1 MSKTVRRI
9 ITTSIVIIAII
20 ALTIIMVI
28 NTSSKTRKNAIDNM
42 KSITN
47 QQASMIQSFVENAE
61 NTLKGFGASP
71 EVKELLTVV
80 QGKEEIAAAENAE
93 DLKTAAGKDQVTSK
107 ALENAQKYTE
117 EYSKTITG
125 VEGLWVGDWDTHCLT
140 HTDPNTLGMT
150 TRNAKKDPEKFE
162 KPLEDLRNGLINA
175 GDGVYNVG
183 IIISPATKK
192 QIISMYKIVKDDNG
206 NPLGFV
212 GLGIFTDK
220 LVDALKNVESNSNF
234 YMVNSLDNNYIFHND
249 SDKVATTASEKEV
262 LDLTNKF
269 KNSVDD
275 EDGDFEDGNNVTF
288 YSYMSENHWILFNE
302 TPSKDVFEFSRSIN
316 LEMIIFCAVCII
328 LIIIFNIVSI
338 RQEATLQRLEQ
349 SKRKQAAIT
358 KNLHIA
364 ALKDILTDV
373 NNRIKFVDDFGK
385 DDDGNNKIDDCPN
398 APYCFAMYSISRFSE
413 VNINYGHDVGDAAL
427 ASTADILK
435 EKFGAQN
442 VYRTGSD
449 EFVVAI
455 KSDTSDTHQVIADVN
470 ETLGEL
476 MRPRKLGNDIV
487 SLQYAA
493 AVVKKGTAISPAV
506 LITLKDIIN
515 KNGVSMDNT
524 ATYVDMDAY

>member
-9 ITTSIVIIAII
+9 ITTAIIIIAII

-28 NTSSKTRKNAIDNM
+28 NTSSKTRKNAIDHM

-47 QQASMIQSFVENAE
+47 QEASMIQSFVENAE
-61 NTLKGFGASP
+61 NTLMGFGASP
-71 EVKELLTVV
+71 EVKELLKVV
-80 QGKEEIAAAENAE
+80 RNNDDIAKAEKPEPLKE
-93 DLKTAAGKDQVTSK
+93 AAGKDIVTK
-107 ALENAQKYTE
+107 EALDKAQKYTE
-117 EYSKTITG
+117 EFSKNIVG
-125 VEGLWVGDWDTHCLT
+125 VEGLWVGDWNTHCLT
-140 HTDPNTLGMT
+140 HTDPTKPGMT
-150 TRNAKKDPEKFE
+150 TRDAKKNPEKYT
-162 KPLEDLRNGLINA
+162 KPLEELRNGLLNA
-175 GDGVYNVG
+175 GDKVYNLG
-183 IIISPATKK
+183 IVVSPASNK
-192 QIISMYKIVKDDNG
+192 QIVSMYKIVKDDQG

-220 LVDALKNVESNSNF
+220 LVDALKNVESDSTF
-234 YMVNSLDNNYIFHND
+234 YMVNSQDNKYIFCND
-249 SDKVATTASEKEV
+249 TDKVGQEAEDKEILKLTEKYK
-262 LDLTNKF
+262 D
-269 KNSVDD
+269 SVAN
-275 EDGDFEDGNNVTF
+275 EDGDFEANKNVTF
-288 YSYMSENHWILFNE
+288 YSYMSDNHWILFNE
-302 TPSKDVFEFSRSIN
+302 TPSSDVFEFSRSIN
-316 LEMIIFCAVCII
+316 IEMIVFCAVCIL

-385 DDDGNNKIDDCPN
+385 DDDGNNKVADCPN
-398 APYCFAMYSISRFSE
+398 APYCFAMYTISRFSE

-435 EKFGAQN
+435 EKFGAQS

-449 EFVVAI
+449 EFVVTI
-455 KSDTSDTHQVIADVN
+455 KSDTSDTHNVVADVN

>member
-9 ITTSIVIIAII
+9 ITTAIIIIAII

-28 NTSSKTRKNAIDNM
+28 NTSSKTRKNAIDHM
-42 KSITN
+42 KSITA
-47 QQASMIQSFVENAE
+47 QEASMIQSFVENAE
-61 NTLKGFGASP
+61 NTLSAYASSP
-71 EVKELLTVV
+71 EIIELLKVV
-80 QGKEEIAAAENAE
+80 RAFPDVSSAE
-93 DLKTAAGKDQVTSK
+93 DAASLRTAAGKDSKTSE
-107 ALENAQKYTE
+107 ALKNAQSYTE
-117 EYSKTITG
+117 AFSKTVKG
-125 VEGLWVGDWDTHCLT
+125 LEGIYVSEWSTHVLA
-140 HTDPNTLGMT
+140 HTDPNIPGMT
-150 TRNAKKDPEKFE
+150 TRKTDEARQ
-162 KPLEDLRNGLINA
+162 PLHNGMLNA
-175 GDGVYNVG
+175 GDGVYNTG
-183 IIISPATKK
+183 IIISPASKK
-192 QIISMYKIVKDDNG
+192 QIVSMYKAIKDEQG
-206 NPLGFV
+206 NPIGLV

-220 LVDALKNVESNSNF
+220 LVDALKGVESDSTF
-234 YMVNSLDNNYIFHND
+234 YMINATDKKYIFHND
-249 SDKVATTASEKEV
+249 TDKVDQEATDSKLVELADKYGASI
-262 LDLTNKF
+262 
-269 KNSVDD
+269 DD
-275 EDGDFEDGNNVTF
+275 ETGDFEKDNNVTF
-288 YSYMSENHWILFNE
+288 YSHIAQYHWILFNE
-302 TPSKDVFEFSRSIN
+302 TPSSDVFSFSRSIN
-316 LEMIIFCAVCII
+316 IEMIVFCTVCIL

-385 DDDGNNKIDDCPN
+385 DDDGNNKVADCPN

-449 EFVVAI
+449 EFVVTI
-455 KSDTSDTHQVIADVN
+455 KSDTSDTHAVVSDVN

>member
-9 ITTSIVIIAII
+9 ITTAIIIIAII

-28 NTSSKTRKNAIDNM
+28 NTSSKTRKNAIDHM

-47 QQASMIQSFVENAE
+47 QEASMIKSFVENAE
-61 NTLKGFGASP
+61 STLLGFGASP
-71 EVKELLTVV
+71 EVKTLLKSV
-80 QGKEEIAAAENAE
+80 QGNKEIASADNAE
-93 DLKTAAGKDQVTSK
+93 DLRKAANKNVITSA
-107 ALENAQKYTE
+107 ALNDAQKYTE
-117 EYSKTITG
+117 EFSKNIVG
-125 VEGLWVGDWDTHCLT
+125 IEGLWVGDWNTHCLT
-140 HTDPNTLGMT
+140 HTNPMTPGMT
-150 TRNAKKDPEKFE
+150 TRKTDEAR
-162 KPLEDLRNGLINA
+162 KPLLDGLLSA
-175 GDGVYNVG
+175 GDKVYNLG
-183 IIISPATKK
+183 IIMSPATNK
-192 QIISMYKIVKDDNG
+192 QIVSMYKIVKDDDG

-220 LVDALKNVESNSNF
+220 LVEALRNVESDSTF
-234 YMVNSLDNNYIFHND
+234 YMVNSQDNKYIFHND
-249 SDKVATTASEKEV
+249 NDKVATEAEDSEILK
-262 LDLTNKF
+262 LTEKY
-269 KNSVDD
+269 KNSIDN
-275 EDGDFEDGNNVTF
+275 EDGDFEENSNVTF
-288 YSYMSENHWILFNE
+288 YSYMSDNHWILFNE
-302 TPSKDVFEFSRSIN
+302 TPSSEVFEFSRSIN
-316 LEMIIFCAVCII
+316 IEMIIFCAVCII

-385 DDDGNNKIDDCPN
+385 DDDGNSKIADCPN

-435 EKFGAQN
+435 EKFGAQS

-455 KSDTSDTHQVIADVN
+455 KSDTSDTHNVVMDVN

>member
-9 ITTSIVIIAII
+9 ITTAIIIIAII

-28 NTSSKTRKNAIDNM
+28 NTSSKTRKNAIDHM

-47 QQASMIQSFVENAE
+47 QEASMIQSFVENAE
-61 NTLKGFGASP
+61 NTLSAYASSP
-71 EVKELLTVV
+71 EITELLKVV
-80 QGKEEIAAAENAE
+80 RAFPDVSAAEDAKSLRE
-93 DLKTAAGKDQVTSK
+93 AAGKDSKTSE
-107 ALENAQKYTE
+107 ALKNAQKYTE
-117 EYSKTITG
+117 AFSKTVKG
-125 VEGLWVGDWDTHCLT
+125 LEGIYVSEWSTHVLA
-140 HTDPNTLGMT
+140 HTDPNVPGMT
-150 TRNAKKDPEKFE
+150 TRKTDEAR
-162 KPLEDLRNGLINA
+162 KPLHDSMLSA
-175 GDGVYNVG
+175 GDGVYNTG
-183 IIISPATKK
+183 IIISPASKNK
-192 QIISMYKIVKDDNG
+192 QQIVSMYKAVKDENG
-206 NPLGFV
+206 NPIGLV
-212 GLGIFTDK
+212 GLGIFTNK
-220 LVDALKNVESNSNF
+220 LVDALKNVESDSTF
-234 YMVNSLDNNYIFHND
+234 YMVNSLDNKYIFCND
-249 SDKVATTASEKEV
+249 TDKVAKEAEDKEILKLTEKYK
-262 LDLTNKF
+262 D
-269 KNSVDD
+269 SVDN
-275 EDGDFEDGNNVTF
+275 EDGDFEANKNVTF
-288 YSYMSENHWILFNE
+288 YSYMSDNHWILFNE
-302 TPSKDVFEFSRSIN
+302 TPSSDVFEFSRSIN
-316 LEMIIFCAVCII
+316 IEMIVFCTVCIL

-373 NNRIKFVDDFGK
+373 NNKIKFVDDFGK
-385 DDDGNNKIDDCPN
+385 DDDGNNKVADCPN
-398 APYCFAMYSISRFSE
+398 APYCFAMYTISRFSE

-435 EKFGAQN
+435 EKFGAQS

-449 EFVVAI
+449 EFVVTI
-455 KSDTSDTHQVIADVN
+455 KSDTSDTHNVVADVN

>member
-9 ITTSIVIIAII
+9 ITTAII
-20 ALTIIMVI
+20 VLAIVALTIVMVI
-28 NTSSKTRKNAIDNM
+28 NTSAKTRKNAIDHM
-42 KSITN
+42 KSITA
-47 QQASMIQSFVENAE
+47 QQASMIESFVENAE
-61 NTLKGFGASP
+61 NTLMGFGQSP
-71 EVKELLTVV
+71 EVKELLMVV
-80 QGKEEIAAAENAE
+80 RNNEDIANAENAE
-93 DLKTAAGKDQVTSK
+93 ALKEAAGKDAVTSK
-107 ALENAQKYTE
+107 ALANAQKYTE
-117 EYSKTITG
+117 EFSKTISG
-125 VEGLWVGDWDTHCLT
+125 IEGLWVGDWDTHCLT
-140 HTDPNTLGMT
+140 HTDPNTPGMT
-150 TRNAKKDPEKFE
+150 TRNAKKDPDKFA
-162 KPLEDLRNGLINA
+162 KPLEALRNGLINA

-192 QIISMYKIVKDDNG
+192 QIISMYKIIKDDNG
-206 NPLGFV
+206 NPIGFV

-220 LVDALKNVESNSNF
+220 LVDALKNVESDSTF
-234 YMVNSLDNNYIFHND
+234 YMVNSQDNNYIFHND
-249 SDKVATTASEKEV
+249 SDKVATEATDSKITELTEKYK
-262 LDLTNKF
+262 D
-269 KNSVDD
+269 SVDD
-275 EDGDFEDGNNVTF
+275 ENGDFEQNDNVTF
-288 YSYMSENHWILFNE
+288 YSYMSDNHWILFNE
-302 TPSKDVFEFSRSIN
+302 TPSSDVFSFSRSIN
-316 LEMIIFCAVCII
+316 LEMIIFCVVCIV
-328 LIIIFNIVSI
+328 LIIIFNLISI
-338 RQEATLQRLEQ
+338 KQEATLQRLEQ

-385 DDDGNNKIDDCPN
+385 DDDGNNKVADCPN
-398 APYCFAMYSISRFSE
+398 APYCFAMYTISRFSE

-449 EFVVAI
+449 EFVVTI
-455 KSDTSDTHQVIADVN
+455 KSDTSDTHNAVADVN
-470 ETLGEL
+470 EMLGEL

>member
-9 ITTSIVIIAII
+9 ISTAIIVIAII

-28 NTSSKTRKNAIDNM
+28 NTSSKTRKNAIDHMN
-42 KSITN
+42 SITA

-61 NTLKGFGASP
+61 NTLSAYASSP
-71 EVKELLTVV
+71 EITTLLTEI
-80 QGKEEIAAAENAE
+80 QGDGNIAAADNAQALIDAAE
-93 DLKTAAGKDQVTSK
+93 KDSKKAEALK
-107 ALENAQKYTE
+107 NAQKYTE
-117 EYSKTITG
+117 NFSKTVKG
-125 VEGLWVGDWDTHCLT
+125 LEGIYVSDWSTHVLA
-140 HTDPNTLGMT
+140 HTDPNTPGVT
-150 TRNAKKDPEKFE
+150 TRTTDEAR
-162 KPLEDLRNGLINA
+162 KPLHDGMLDA
-175 GDGVYNVG
+175 GDGVYNTG
-183 IIISPATKK
+183 IIISPATKR
-192 QIISMYKIVKDDNG
+192 QIVSLYKAVKDESG
-206 NPLGFV
+206 NPIGLV
-212 GLGIFTDK
+212 GLGIFTED
-220 LVDALKNVESNSNF
+220 LVDALKNVESDSTF
-234 YMVNSLDNNYIFHND
+234 YMINATDNKYIFHND
-249 SDKVATTASEKEV
+249 DESKVAQETTDSKV
-262 LDLTNKF
+262 VDLCNKLKF
-269 KNSVDD
+269 EPKDGT
-275 EDGDFEDGNNVTF
+275 GDFENDDKVTF
-288 YSYMSENHWILFNE
+288 YSHIAANHWILFNE
-302 TPSKDVFEFSRSIN
+302 TPSSDVFEFSRSIN
-316 LEMIIFCAVCII
+316 IEMIVFCAVCII
-328 LIIIFNIVSI
+328 LIIVFNIISI

-385 DDDGNNKIDDCPN
+385 DDDGNNKVADCPN
-398 APYCFAMYSISRFSE
+398 APYCFAMYTISRFSE

-449 EFVVAI
+449 EFVVAV
-455 KSDTSDTHQVIADVN
+455 KSNSSDTHNVVVDVN

-476 MRPRKLGNDIV
+476 MRPRQLGNDIV

>member
-9 ITTSIVIIAII
+9 ITTAIIIIAII

-28 NTSSKTRKNAIDNM
+28 NTSSKTRKNAIDHM

-47 QQASMIQSFVENAE
+47 QEASMIQSFVENAE
-61 NTLKGFGASP
+61 NTLMGFGASP
-71 EVKELLTVV
+71 EVKQLLLVV
-80 QGKEEIAAAENAE
+80 RNNEDIAKAEKPAPLRE
-93 DLKTAAGKDQVTSK
+93 AAGKDIVTK
-107 ALENAQKYTE
+107 EALDKAQKYTE
-117 EYSKTITG
+117 EFSKNVVGI
-125 VEGLWVGDWDTHCLT
+125 EGLWVGDWNTHCLT
-140 HTDPNTLGMT
+140 HTDPTTTGMT
-150 TRNAKKDPEKFE
+150 TRKDPAS
-162 KPLEDLRNGLINA
+162 LEQLRNSLKNSGDKVYNA
-175 GDGVYNVG
+175 G
-183 IIISPATKK
+183 IIPHPKTGK
-192 QIISMYKIVKDDNG
+192 QIVSMYKMIKDDDG
-206 NPLGFV
+206 NPIGLV
-212 GLGIFTDK
+212 GLGIYTNE
-220 LVDALKNVESNSNF
+220 LVEALRNVESDSTF
-234 YMVNSLDNNYIFHND
+234 YMVNSQDNKYIFCND
-249 SDKVATTASEKEV
+249 TDKVAKEAEDKEILKLTEKYK
-262 LDLTNKF
+262 D
-269 KNSVDD
+269 SVNN
-275 EDGDFEDGNNVTF
+275 EDGDFEANKNVTF
-288 YSYMSENHWILFNE
+288 YSYMSDNHWILFNE
-302 TPSKDVFEFSRSIN
+302 TPSSDVFEFSRSIN
-316 LEMIIFCAVCII
+316 IEMIVFCAVCIL

-385 DDDGNNKIDDCPN
+385 DDDGNNKVADCPN
-398 APYCFAMYSISRFSE
+398 APYCFAMYTISRFSE

-435 EKFGAQN
+435 EKFGAQS

-449 EFVVAI
+449 EFVVTI
-455 KSDTSDTHQVIADVN
+455 KSDTSDTHNVVADVN

>member
-9 ITTSIVIIAII
+9 ITTAIIIIAII

-28 NTSSKTRKNAIDNM
+28 NTSAKTRKNALDHM
-42 KSITN
+42 KAITA
-47 QQASMIQSFVENAE
+47 QQASMIESFIENAE
-61 NTLKGFGASP
+61 NTLMGFGQSP
-71 EVKELLTVV
+71 EVKLLLQVV
-80 QGKEEIAAAENAE
+80 RNNDEIANAENAE
-93 DLKTAAGKDQVTSK
+93 DLKKAAGKQIVTAS
-107 ALENAQKYTE
+107 ALEKAQKYTE
-117 EYSKTITG
+117 EFSKTIKG
-125 VEGLWVGDWDTHCLT
+125 IEGLWIGDWDTHCLT
-140 HTDPNTLGMT
+140 HTDPNTPGMT
-150 TRNAKKDPEKFE
+150 TRNAKKDPEKFS
-162 KPLEDLRNGLINA
+162 KPLEALRNGLINA

-192 QIISMYKIVKDDNG
+192 QIVSMYKIVKDDNG
-206 NPLGFV
+206 NPMGFV

-220 LVDALKNVESNSNF
+220 LVDALKSVESDSTF
-234 YMVNSLDNNYIFHND
+234 FAVNAIDNNYIFHND
-249 SDKVATTASEKEV
+249 SEKVATEATESKILE
-262 LDLTNKF
+262 LTSKYEGAI
-269 KNSVDD
+269 SDD
-275 EDGDFEDGNNVTF
+275 TGDYEEDSNVTF
-288 YSYMSENHWILFNE
+288 YSYMADNHWILFNE
-302 TPSKDVFEFSRSIN
+302 RTSSDVFSFSRSIN
-316 LEMIIFCAVCII
+316 LEMIIFCVVCIV
-328 LIIIFNIVSI
+328 LIIVFNLISI
-338 RQEATLQRLEQ
+338 KQEATLQRLEQ

-385 DDDGNNKIDDCPN
+385 DDDGNAKVSDCPN

-449 EFVVAI
+449 EFVVTI
-455 KSDTSDTHQVIADVN
+455 KSDTADTSSTVADVN
-470 ETLGEL
+470 EALGEL

>member
-9 ITTSIVIIAII
+9 ITTAIIVIAII

-28 NTSSKTRKNAIDNM
+28 NTSAKTRQNAIDHM
-42 KSITN
+42 KAITA
-47 QQASMIQSFVENAE
+47 QQASMIESFIENTE
-61 NTLKGFGASP
+61 NTLMGFGQSP
-71 EVKELLTVV
+71 EVKQLLIVA
-80 QGKEEIAAAENAE
+80 QNNDAMAAAENAE
-93 DLKTAAGKDQVTSK
+93 DLKKAAGKQITSYK

-117 EYSKTITG
+117 EYSKTIKG
-125 VEGLWVGDWDTHCLT
+125 IEGLWIGDWDTHCLT
-140 HTDPNTLGMT
+140 HTDPNTPGMT
-150 TRNAKKDPEKFE
+150 TRNAKKDPDKFA
-162 KPLEDLRNGLINA
+162 KPLETLRNGLINA

-183 IIISPATKK
+183 IIISPATQK
-192 QIISMYKIVKDDNG
+192 QIISMYKIVKDDAG

-220 LVDALKNVESNSNF
+220 LVDALRSVESDSTF
-234 YMVNSLDNNYIFHND
+234 YAVNTTDKNYVFHND
-249 SDKVATTASEKEV
+249 SDKVGTEATNSKVVELA
-262 LDLTNKF
+262 NKYAPY
-269 KNSVDD
+269 VDD
-275 EDGDFEDGNNVTF
+275 ENGDFEEDDNVTF
-288 YSYMSENHWILFNE
+288 YSYMAENHWILFNE
-302 TPSKDVFEFSRSIN
+302 TPSSDVFSFSRSIN
-316 LEMIIFCAVCII
+316 LEMIIFCVVCII
-328 LIIIFNIVSI
+328 LIIVFNLISI

-385 DDDGNNKIDDCPN
+385 DDDGNAKVSDCPN

-449 EFVVAI
+449 EFVVTI
-455 KSDTSDTHQVIADVN
+455 KSDTADTSSTVADVN
-470 ETLGEL
+470 EALGEL